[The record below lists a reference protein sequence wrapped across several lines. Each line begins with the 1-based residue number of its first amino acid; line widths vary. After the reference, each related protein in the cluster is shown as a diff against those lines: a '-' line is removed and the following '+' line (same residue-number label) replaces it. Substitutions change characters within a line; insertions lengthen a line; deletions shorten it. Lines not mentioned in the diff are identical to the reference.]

1 MNRLKMNRLNYFFTS
16 TKGLI
21 LVAIVIVSVTAAIF
35 GMLSGPM
42 AEWGVRDVVV
52 KWLRMDLKPTERAG
66 RIIMLYHTIAMAV
79 IAIEVYMITS
89 IVPMKRHQQT
99 NINTLVTFGYMIT
112 MVFGLGFAY
121 WGHNKAFH
129 GMFLVGLSLM
139 FFAGVMLAIV
149 LNPWS
154 KEYRITDKAYAHTKK
169 GIDLERMAFFT
180 MVVMTLISAGF
191 GAYTGSFWGSG
202 QEAFLAEDIIREAD
216 KTVFEKSI
224 IGHLHIMLAL
234 IAVAITLVIGRW
246 FDFKG
251 IYHKL
256 AMWLMIPGSIVLG
269 AGSLSVVWT
278 DAAHIFV
285 YVGAVLTMLAALF
298 LVIFGWRKLIK
309 DRLAEQ
315 NLKKAGFF
323 KSVAALLHDPLKFG
337 PLWQMVFMNFTVS
350 GVGIFLAVKLDDI
363 FRVWPLR
370 EERITLTGHWHIL
383 SALIAT
389 IIIMYYADIS
399 GLKGKTRQ
407 WFGWILI
414 IGSDVAFASMTIFS
428 MKRLMVV
435 ETAQQQLVDTTMI
448 LADFGLGIVLVM
460 MFLFLLWRFFDL
472 FKDNGLWR
480 KETIN
485 QELDVKKTTGYIPA
499 FSKEGDSMKGGEK

>member
-1 MNRLKMNRLNYFFTS
+1 MNRTSYFFTS

-21 LVAIVIVSVTAAIF
+21 LVAIVLISVTTAIF

-42 AEWGVRDVVV
+42 AEWGVKEVVV
-52 KWLRMDLKPTERAG
+52 RLLRMDLNPAERSG

-89 IVPMKRHQQT
+89 IVPMKRHQQS
-99 NINTLVTFGYMIT
+99 NINTIVTFGYMTT
-112 MVFGLGFAY
+112 MFFGLGFAY

-129 GMFLVGLSLM
+129 GLFLVGLSLM
-139 FFAGVMLAIV
+139 FFAGVLLAIV

-154 KEYRITDKAYAHTKK
+154 KEYRVTDKAYAHTKK
-169 GIDLERMAFFT
+169 GMDVERLAFFT

-191 GAYTGSFWGSG
+191 GAYTGAFWGSG
-202 QEAFLAEDIIREAD
+202 HETFLAEDIIREAD
-216 KTVFEKSI
+216 KTVFEKAI

-234 IAVAITLVIGRW
+234 IAVAITLVVGRW
-246 FDFKG
+246 LDFKG
-251 IYHKL
+251 IFHKI

-278 DAAHIFV
+278 QSAHTFV

-298 LVIFGWRKLIK
+298 LVIFGWRKLID
-309 DRLAEQ
+309 DRLKELG
-315 NLKKAGFF
+315 LKKAGFF
-323 KSVAALLHDPLKFG
+323 KRLAALVHDPLKFG

-350 GVGIFLAVKLDDI
+350 GVGIFMAVKLDDI

-399 GLKGKTRQ
+399 GMKGKARQ

-414 IGSDVAFASMTIFS
+414 IGSDVAFGAMTIFS
-428 MKRLMVV
+428 MKRLIVV

-448 LADFGLGIVLVM
+448 LADLGLGIVLVL
-460 MFLFLLWRFFDL
+460 MFLFLLWRLFDL
-472 FKDNGLWR
+472 FKDNGIWR
-480 KETIN
+480 RETID
-485 QELDVKKTTGYIPA
+485 QELDVNKTTGYIPA
-499 FSKEGDSMKGGEK
+499 YSREGYSPKGGEK

>member
-1 MNRLKMNRLNYFFTS
+1 MKRLNYFFTS

-21 LVAIVIVSVTAAIF
+21 LVAIVMVSVTTAIF

-42 AEWGVRDVVV
+42 AEWGIKDLVVR
-52 KWLRMDLKPTERAG
+52 WLHMDLKPAERAG
-66 RIIMLYHTIAMAV
+66 RIIMLYHAIAMAV

-99 NINTLVTFGYMIT
+99 NINTIVTIGYLTTMI
-112 MVFGLGFAY
+112 FGLGFAY
-121 WGHNKAFH
+121 WGRNWAFH
-129 GMFLVGLSLM
+129 GLFLLGLSLM
-139 FFAGVMLAIV
+139 FFAGVMLAAV
-149 LNPWS
+149 LNPWN
-154 KEYRITDKAYAHTKK
+154 KAYRVTDKAYAHTKK
-169 GIDLERMAFFT
+169 GMDLERMAFFT

-191 GAYTGSFWGSG
+191 GAVTGSFWGSG
-202 QEAFLAEDIIREAD
+202 HETFLAEDIIREAD
-216 KTVFEKSI
+216 KTALQKAI
-224 IGHLHIMLAL
+224 IGHLHIMLTL

-246 FDFKG
+246 LDFKG
-251 IYHKL
+251 IFHKI
-256 AMWLMIPGSIVLG
+256 AMWLMIPGTVIIAAG
-269 AGSLSVVWT
+269 AWSVVWT
-278 DAAHIFV
+278 HSAHTFI
-285 YVGAVLTMLAALF
+285 YVGSVFVMLAALF
-298 LVIFGWRKLIK
+298 LVIFGWKKLIN
-309 DRLAEQ
+309 DRLKEQ

-323 KSVAALLHDPLKFG
+323 KRIAALLHDPLKFG

-383 SALIAT
+383 SAIIAT
-389 IIIMYYADIS
+389 IILMYYADIS
-399 GLKGKTRQ
+399 GLKGKARQ
-407 WFGWILI
+407 WFGWTLI

-428 MKRLMVV
+428 MKRLMIA

-448 LADFGLGIVLVM
+448 LADLGLGIVLVM

-485 QELDVKKTTGYIPA
+485 QELEVNKTTGYIPT
-499 FSKEGDSMKGGEK
+499 FSKEDDSMKGGEK